1 MENEIYF
8 KEVEMKRQKEKN
20 GYYHEGIILV
30 NGTDIKFSLI
40 TNQNFYA
47 GNGKLEFLIGENY
60 ASGRFCF
67 NELNIDVEDKETK
80 IKLEKRISDIIN
92 QSYDK
97 QINEQ

>member
-30 NGTDIKFSLI
+30 NEAEIKFSVI

-47 GNGKLEFLIGENY
+47 EEGRLEFLIDPNY
-60 ASGRFCF
+60 NSSRFTF
-67 NELNIDVEDKETK
+67 RELNVKIED
-80 IKLEKRISDIIN
+80 LENKDELENRISSLI
-92 QSYDK
+92 
-97 QINEQ
+97 EQYYEEQKLQ